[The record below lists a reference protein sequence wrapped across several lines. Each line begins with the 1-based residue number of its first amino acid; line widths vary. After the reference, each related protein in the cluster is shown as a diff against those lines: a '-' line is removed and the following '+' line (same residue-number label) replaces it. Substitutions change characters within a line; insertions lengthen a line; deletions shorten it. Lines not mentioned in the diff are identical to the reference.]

1 MATTLGS
8 VAVGSSVYLNVN
20 RKRTE
25 FLVVHQGLP
34 GSMYDSSC
42 DGTWLLMKDIYEKR
56 QWHSSNIN
64 SYKASTIHTYLNGT
78 FLKLFDTDI
87 KAQIKTV
94 KIPYVNGTGSSA
106 VASGSSGLS
115 TQIFLLSGYEV
126 GWTQTNSDELPID
139 GDCLSFFSGSGNK
152 KPLRV
157 AYLEGTA
164 TPWFLRSPYTVGTSR
179 VNLVAADGGAA
190 YSNCSV
196 TSGVRPALILPD
208 NMGVD
213 DSGNITEPVAP
224 PPHGSMINNVLCV
237 TKKCYAMIN
246 GVLCAVPYGLANV
259 DGVMT
264 RIQFEEPEPP
274 APPAQTYT
282 VTITTTPTQNHDANF
297 AYFQI
302 NGTKYDGSK
311 AVTLSVQEG
320 TTWTAYVSNYSTST
334 AGIYIDGKKQ
344 NNNQV
349 TGTVTSN
356 MDAKAYCTV
365 DPNSYTIYPNVVIKT
380 NQ

>member
-1 MATTLGS
+1 MAKTLGS
-8 VAVGSSVYLNVN
+8 VAVGSSVYLNAN
-20 RKRTE
+20 KKRTE

-56 QWHSSNIN
+56 QWHSSNSN

-87 KAQIKTV
+87 KDQIKTV

-106 VASGSSGLS
+106 VASGSGGLS

-126 GWTQTNSDELPID
+126 GWTQADGTAIPID

-152 KPLRV
+152 NSVRV
-157 AYLEGTA
+157 AYLDGTA
-164 TPWFLRSPYTVGTSR
+164 TAWWLRSPYTSGSSR
-179 VNLVAADGGAA
+179 TRQVAAGGGAA

-224 PPHGSMINNVLCV
+224 PPHGSMIDNVLCV
-237 TKKCYAMIN
+237 TKKCYAMID

-264 RIQFEEPEPP
+264 KIQFEEP
-274 APPAQTYT
+274 
-282 VTITTTPTQNHDANF
+282 
-297 AYFQI
+297 
-302 NGTKYDGSK
+302 
-311 AVTLSVQEG
+311 
-320 TTWTAYVSNYSTST
+320 
-334 AGIYIDGKKQ
+334 
-344 NNNQV
+344 
-349 TGTVTSN
+349 
-356 MDAKAYCTV
+356 
-365 DPNSYTIYPNVVIKT
+365 
-380 NQ
+380 

>member
-1 MATTLGS
+1 MAKTLGS

-25 FLVVHQGLP
+25 FLVVHQGKPSSL
-34 GSMYDSSC
+34 YDSSC

-56 QWHSSNIN
+56 QWHSSNSSN
-64 SYKASTIHTYLNGT
+64 YEASTIHTYLNGT

-126 GWTQTNSDELPID
+126 GWTQADSTTFPID

-152 KPLRV
+152 NSVRV
-157 AYLEGTA
+157 AYLDGTA
-164 TPWFLRSPYTVGTSR
+164 TAWWLRSPYASGSTRTR
-179 VNLVAADGGAA
+179 QVAASGGAA

-213 DSGNITEPVAP
+213 DGGNITEPVAP

-237 TKKCYAMIN
+237 TKKCYAMID

-264 RIQFEEPEPP
+264 KIQFEEPEPP
-274 APPAQTYT
+274 VQTYT
-282 VTITTTPTQNHDANF
+282 VTISTTPSQNHDASF

-302 NGTKYDGSK
+302 NDTKYDGRN

-320 TTWTAYVSNYSTST
+320 TEWTAYVSNYSQSS

-344 NNNQV
+344 NTSQV

-356 MDAKAYCTV
+356 MDVRAYCV
-365 DPNSYTIYPNVVIKT
+365 FDQNAYAIYPNVVIKT